1 MWVLTVF
8 GADITMDPL
17 QPLASLIA
25 CFVGYKLVAMV
36 VSGSQVRFG
45 KQEWKLLIAAGVL
58 SSFLNG
64 FSNSMLY
71 GSAQLS
77 LDIFGYMIGD
87 VLGQIAL
94 MLGLIYIL
102 KFIRLFKVQTA
113 HVPIGAQ
120 NKVAITTKDSFSPSF
135 ESQMGI
141 ASIYPH

>member
-87 VLGQIAL
+87 VLGQIAV
-94 MLGLIYIL
+94 MLGLIYIW
-102 KFIRLFKVQTA
+102 KFVRLFKV
-113 HVPIGAQ
+113 
-120 NKVAITTKDSFSPSF
+120 
-135 ESQMGI
+135 
-141 ASIYPH
+141 